1 MQIQRYW
8 WTHLKPSS
16 FQSIS
21 LPMIENS
28 ALLSMRTFTPSCSTI
43 SSNFAGFSTYS
54 KWYESPAQP
63 LLRTPMRIIW
73 GVGLLS
79 KFRNRSTAVG
89 VCSQIRDVN
98 EQC

>member
-1 MQIQRYW
+1 MRGN
-8 WTHLKPSS
+8 THLSPSS

-28 ALLSMRTFTPSCSTI
+28 ALLSIKTLTPSCSTT
-43 SSNFAGFSTYS
+43 SSNLAGFSTYS
-54 KWYESPAQP
+54 RWYERPAQP

-79 KFRNRSTAVG
+79 RLRNRSTAVG
-89 VCSQIRDVN
+89 V
-98 EQC
+98 